1 MIRATSV
8 YKIYGNHVIL
18 NDVSLNIDKS
28 EFVFFVG
35 PTGAGKST
43 LLKMLYRAIL
53 PTKGKVYIDNIDVT
67 GLKSRQIPFL
77 RRSMGVI
84 FQDYKLLKQ
93 RTVYENVAFALEVL
107 EKDPREVKKQVLQVL
122 DLVGLLKKMEQFPE
136 RLSGGEQQKVSIARA
151 LVNNPPMLLAD
162 EPTGNLDPDNSWDV
176 IQLLDR
182 INEQRK
188 TTVVVATHDKTIVDS
203 MRKRVIEL
211 NNGKILRDQ
220 KLGVYSNVFQ

>member
-1 MIRATSV
+1 
-8 YKIYGNHVIL
+8 
-18 NDVSLNIDKS
+18 
-28 EFVFFVG
+28 
-35 PTGAGKST
+35 
-43 LLKMLYRAIL
+43 
-53 PTKGKVYIDNIDVT
+53 
-67 GLKSRQIPFL
+67 
-77 RRSMGVI
+77 MGVI

-107 EKDPREVKKQVLQVL
+107 EKDSREVKKQVLQVL
-122 DLVGLLKKMEQFPE
+122 DLVGLLKKMENFPE

-151 LVNNPPMLLAD
+151 LVNNPPILLAD

-211 NNGKILRDQ
+211 NNGKVLRDQ

>member
-8 YKIYGNHVIL
+8 YKIYNNHVIL
-18 NDVSLNIDKS
+18 NDVNLNIDKS

-43 LLKMLYRAIL
+43 LMRMFYRGIL

-67 GLKSRQIPFL
+67 QLKSRQIPFL

-107 EKDPREVKKQVLQVL
+107 EKNPREIKKQVLQIL
-122 DLVGLLKKMEQFPE
+122 DLVGLLKKIEHFPS

-151 LVNNPPMLLAD
+151 LVNNPPILLAD
-162 EPTGNLDPDNSWDV
+162 EPTGNLDPDTSWDV

-188 TTVVVATHDKTIVDS
+188 TTVVIATHDKTIVDS

>member
-8 YKIYGNHVIL
+8 YKIYANHVIL
-18 NDVSLNIDKS
+18 NDINLNIDKS

-67 GLKSRQIPFL
+67 SLKSRQIPFL

-122 DLVGLLKKMEQFPE
+122 DLVGLLKKMENFPE

-151 LVNNPPMLLAD
+151 LVNNPPILLAD

-211 NNGKILRDQ
+211 NNGKVLRDQ

>member
-1 MIRATSV
+1 MIRVASV

-18 NDVSLNIDKS
+18 NEINLNIDKS

-43 LLKMLYRAIL
+43 LMKMFYRSIV

-67 GLKSRQIPFL
+67 ELKTRQIPFL

-107 EKDPREVKKQVLQVL
+107 EKDPKEIKKQVLQIL
-122 DLVGLLKKMEQFPE
+122 DLVGLLKKMDHFPD

-151 LVNNPPMLLAD
+151 LVNNPPILLAD
-162 EPTGNLDPDNSWDV
+162 EPTGNLDPDTSWDV

-182 INEQRK
+182 INDQRK
-188 TTVVVATHDKTIVDS
+188 TTVVIATHDKTIVDS